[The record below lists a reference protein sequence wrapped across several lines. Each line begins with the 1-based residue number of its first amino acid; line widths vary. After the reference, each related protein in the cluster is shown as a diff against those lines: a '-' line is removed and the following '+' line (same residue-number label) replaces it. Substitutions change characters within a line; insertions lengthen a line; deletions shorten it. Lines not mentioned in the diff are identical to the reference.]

1 MRALMLR
8 LVAIF
13 FAAAPAAQAFETN
26 ATSAWIYDVG
36 TGTVLLEKNA
46 DTPIPPASMSKL
58 MTLYMAFEALDQGR
72 LSMDETV
79 PVSTKAWK
87 MGGSKM
93 FIEPRDTPTVEELIK
108 GIIVL
113 SGNDACVALAERL
126 AGTEKAFAAKMTER
140 GKEIGLE
147 HSVFRNSTGWPDPE
161 HRMSAEDLG
170 LIARILIEDFPQY
183 YSYFAMTEYLYNNRV
198 PSNRFNRNPILKLDI
213 GADGLKT
220 GHTQEAGYG
229 LVGSA
234 IQDGRRIIF
243 VISGLPS
250 ETARA
255 EESERI
261 VNWAFREFTM
271 ETLVP
276 AGETVVDAPVWLGT
290 ASRVGLTTKDGAN
303 VLIPAGSRDKVTV
316 EAVYASPIPAPIAKG
331 DTIGQLVVTV
341 PGAKEAV
348 TPLIAAADISEAG
361 FAGRM
366 KGAVMRLGSK
376 AIEAVGL

>member
-72 LSMDETV
+72 LSMDEKV

-126 AGTEKAFAAKMTER
+126 AGTEEAFAAKMTER

-170 LIARILIEDFPQY
+170 LIARLLIEDFPQY
-183 YSYFAMTEYLYNNRV
+183 YPYFAMTEYLYNNRV

-234 IQDGRRIIF
+234 IQDGRRIVF
-243 VISGLPS
+243 VISGLAS

-331 DTIGQLVVTV
+331 DTVGHLVVTV
-341 PGAKEAV
+341 PGAKEAT
-348 TPLIAAADISEAG
+348 TPLIAAADIPEAG

-366 KGAVMRLGSK
+366 KGAVMRLGNK